1 MNYVMQATMYLESLV
16 SQENQTLENNAVTEK
31 TPIRISSMQ
40 SGMDVVSS
48 PTSHDN
54 EHISIVDA
62 GQENSTPLLN
72 NEDNSVSEN
81 VQVPNL
87 VSDPSHLLEVPNMY
101 ILLGNFWY
109 FAKVVA
115 EERW

>member
-1 MNYVMQATMYLESLV
+1 MYLESLV
-16 SQENQTLENNAVTEK
+16 SQENQTTEK

-87 VSDPSHLLEVPNMY
+87 ISDPSTSSNAC
-101 ILLGNFWY
+101 GF
-109 FAKVVA
+109 KVAPSSFLTARELVLKSRDGA
-115 EERW
+115 SF